1 LFRQAHDRESHLL
14 TGGTV
19 RHFTDPLFVWL
30 LETAPDAIVCVDS
43 GGEIVPVNAQ
53 AVDHGVLDAGISL
66 IEKPFTEESLLVKL
80 REVIAL

>member
-53 AVDHGVLDAGISL
+53 
-66 IEKPFTEESLLVKL
+66 EKPFTEESLLVKL